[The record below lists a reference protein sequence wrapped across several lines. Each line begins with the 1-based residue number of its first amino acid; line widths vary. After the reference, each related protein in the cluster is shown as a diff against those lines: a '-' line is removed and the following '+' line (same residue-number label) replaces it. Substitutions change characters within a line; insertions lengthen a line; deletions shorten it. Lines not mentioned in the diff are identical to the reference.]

1 MAGKRMRTPLVS
13 VVVPT
18 YNQAEHVGACLDAL
32 WFQEYEPLEI
42 VVVND
47 GATDDTARV
56 LADYA
61 RGLAGDTASYA
72 ARYDPDTDAI
82 ARVTHARYP
91 ARGRAITF
99 LSHGRNRG
107 LAAALNTGIAASTG
121 RYCTYV
127 PSDDLC
133 FPHMIGTLV
142 GALEEGGADFAY
154 ADMFVHDA
162 GGRILRRFSL
172 PDYSFARCFEDW
184 YLCGVAK
191 LYRRELHDRFGLY
204 DEALLA
210 HDHALF
216 QRFALG
222 GAAFVHVP
230 KVLMTLLAH
239 EGDRERD
246 IHSTDNWNRLLRE
259 SRALVL
265 EARRAAATRGRS

>member
-1 MAGKRMRTPLVS
+1 MRTPLVS

-47 GATDDTARV
+47 GATDHTARV
-56 LADYA
+56 LSDYA
-61 RGLAGDTASYA
+61 RALAGDTASYA
-72 ARYDPDTDAI
+72 ACYNADTDAI
-82 ARVTHARYP
+82 ERVVHPRYP
-91 ARGRAITF
+91 DRGRTITF
-99 LSHGRNRG
+99 LTHAENRG
-107 LAAALNTGIAASTG
+107 LACALNTGLAACTG
-121 RYCTYV
+121 EYCTYV

-133 FPHMIGTLV
+133 FPHMIATLV
-142 GALEEGGADFAY
+142 RALEARGADFAY
-154 ADMFVHDA
+154 ADMYVHDDR
-162 GGRILRRFSL
+162 GRILRRFSL
-172 PDYSFARCFEDW
+172 PDYAFDRCFADW

-191 LYRRELHDRFGLY
+191 LYRRELHARFGPY

-222 GAAFVHVP
+222 GAVFVHVP
-230 KVLMTLLAH
+230 RVLMTLLAH

-246 IHSTDNWNRLLRE
+246 IHSVDNWNRLLRE

-265 EARRAAATRGRS
+265 AARRAVATQDEP